1 MSGDGPDKGAAKK
14 SPADKIAD
22 RAAKLA
28 GSVRDA
34 AAKAGEVVTQVEH
47 EAAGEYT
54 ADRARVC
61 EVLNT
66 VVASEIVCYLRYTQN
81 AIAASGIDKTQVA
94 DRFKKNAADE
104 MDHFLLASNRVNTLG
119 GTPDLD
125 PGTLV
130 ARAHTEY
137 VAPEPTDLRRM
148 LQENLVAERI
158 AIESYLEI
166 IRWLGDGDPTS
177 RRMMEE
183 ILGDEEDHADELND
197 LLGN

>member
-1 MSGDGPDKGAAKK
+1 MDNQFALDITRIRDEARRSISDGPITPD
-14 SPADKIAD
+14 
-22 RAAKLA
+22 
-28 GSVRDA
+28 
-34 AAKAGEVVTQVEH
+34 
-47 EAAGEYT
+47 YT

-61 EVLNT
+61 DVLNT

-81 AIAASGIDKTQVA
+81 AIVASGIDRAQVA
-94 DRFKKNAADE
+94 EQFTKNAKDE
-104 MDHFLLASNRVNTLG
+104 MDHFLLASNRVSTLG

-125 PGTLV
+125 PATLV

-137 VAPEPTDLRRM
+137 LAPESTDLRQM
-148 LQENLVAERI
+148 IAENLVAERI

-183 ILGDEEDHADELND
+183 ILGDEEDHADELNA